1 MVAVAH
7 EQGDVLCL
15 HCSGVFLFDFSDL
28 HFTFRWED
36 WQSLY
41 EILQEA
47 AIISA
52 GIILVIYKSIFQ
64 QLEETQGVIL
74 QPWVVF
80 W

>member
-1 MVAVAH
+1 MHISKDMFCAYIA
-7 EQGDVLCL
+7 L
-15 HCSGVFLFDFSDL
+15 VFLFDFSDL

-41 EILQEA
+41 EALQEA
-47 AIISA
+47 AIIRA
-52 GIILVIYKSIFQ
+52 GIILVICKSIFE
-64 QLEETQGVIL
+64 QLEETQSVIL